1 MVGQLIAL
9 VTSVLG
15 ITELRTML
23 LHGAYF
29 LYFLALREHAVEVVL
44 RLLRAVDAAG
54 ELVYRVVVVDE
65 RGILA
70 IADHVI
76 PGIS

>member
-15 ITELRTML
+15 IAQLRTML

-29 LYFLALREHAVEVVL
+29 LYFFAMSEHAVEVVL

-54 ELVYRVVVVDE
+54 VLVHRVVVVDE

-70 IADHVI
+70 IADNVI
-76 PGIS
+76 QGI